1 MTQPVNLN
9 QVRKQKVRQEKRMQA
24 TQNVVLHGQSK
35 ASKGLQ
41 KVLSDKAVRTLDG
54 HRRDP

>member
-9 QVRKQKVRQEKRMQA
+9 RVRKQKARQEKKMQA
-24 TQNVVLHGQSK
+24 TQNVAVHGQSK
-35 ASKGLQ
+35 ALQ
-41 KVLSDKAVRTLDG
+41 KVRSDKAVRTLDG

>member
-9 QVRKQKVRQEKRMQA
+9 RVRKQKARQEKKMRA
-24 TQNVVLHGQSK
+24 TQNAAVHGQSK
-35 ASKGLQ
+35 ASKAL
-41 KVLSDKAVRTLDG
+41 LTARSDKAVRTLDG